1 MGCRSVKYSDRYF
14 SRENRYVLGI
24 EQVSDRPYL
33 GIPVSNRMVDY
44 EEGYWLTR
52 DQYEQFA
59 EQPDVA
65 AAFAEECR
73 RREHD
78 DLLTLKPGRDRGTPR

>member
-1 MGCRSVKYSDRYF
+1 MKFNDTYF
-14 SRENRYVLGI
+14 SRPQRYVLGI
-24 EQVSDRPYL
+24 EQSSGRPYL

-44 EEGYWLTR
+44 EESYWLTP
-52 DQYEQFA
+52 DQYNRFH
-59 EQPDVA
+59 EQPDLA

-78 DLLTLKPGRDRGTPR
+78 DLLILKPGTDRGVPM